1 MKGFRDPEKKFPEI
15 FMSKKVDTKAY
26 HIYLRDKC
34 LYHSLS
40 EDSFKEHWEMLCNM
54 IELLS
59 NGYNKE
65 DLSYE
70 SVVLPK
76 KGEEVGSY

>member
-1 MKGFRDPEKKFPEI
+1 
-15 FMSKKVDTKAY
+15 
-26 HIYLRDKC
+26 
-34 LYHSLS
+34 
-40 EDSFKEHWEMLCNM
+40 MLCNM